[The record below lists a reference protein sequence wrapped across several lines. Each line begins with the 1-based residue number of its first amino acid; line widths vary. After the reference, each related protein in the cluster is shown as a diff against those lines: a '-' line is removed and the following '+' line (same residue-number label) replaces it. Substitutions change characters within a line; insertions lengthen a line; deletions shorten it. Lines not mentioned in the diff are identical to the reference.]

1 MHIIA
6 IDKINISDLA
16 KRLKAGEVLA
26 MPTETVYGLIG
37 DATNQ
42 QAIQKIY
49 QIKGRDFKKPLPVV
63 CASLSMV
70 KNFFY
75 LPTVLLT
82 LAKKYWPG
90 AVAIR
95 FKIKRKS
102 LRVSSNNTAVVRIS
116 SFALL
121 TKLSKKLGRP
131 LTATSANLAGFKEC
145 RSANQILKQFKKRK
159 NQPDLLIDGGRLSK
173 SKPSTIVALEKNK
186 IVILRQGEIKI
197 KN

>member
-1 MHIIA
+1 MQIIP
-6 IDKINISDLA
+6 IDKIDISDLA

-26 MPTETVYGLIG
+26 MPTETVYGLIS

-49 QIKGRDFKKPLPVV
+49 RIKGRDFKKPLPVV

-90 AVAIR
+90 ALAIR
-95 FKIKRKS
+95 FKIKRRS
-102 LRVSSNNTAVVRIS
+102 LQVSFDNTAVVRVS

-145 RSANQILKQFKKRK
+145 RSANQILQQLRRRK
-159 NQPDLLIDGGRLSK
+159 NQPDLLIDGGRLSY
-173 SKPSTIVALEKNK
+173 SRPSTIVALEKK
-186 IVILRQGEIKI
+186 QLIVLRQGEIKI
-197 KN
+197 NF